1 MSASFTRLEICL
13 SSKWVGLLCGLLFL
27 VSVNVAAGAQQP
39 KQSEPQKA
47 PAAAA
52 PAEKKPNVVVFT
64 LSGKP
69 APGKQWERPK
79 GVPKMQPL
87 SIEEKLKIAQGV
99 HGIPA
104 LSAAAA
110 TPFLTLYPGH
120 LYDPLGSLELGWPE
134 WDRLGIAYYSL
145 AIATPDDDV
154 RDSLAKEEHAELA
167 FKADA
172 GNVYVVD
179 FIVVIEVPTTS
190 TGERDFELTVSGLTP
205 SEVKAISG
213 GNHLTAVFYVQ
224 TSGYYTARLGL
235 KPKQNGGTY
244 PRWGDWYFLATD
256 VTKFVPAQ

>member
-1 MSASFTRLEICL
+1 MSASLTRLEICL
-13 SSKWVGLLCGLLFL
+13 RSKWVGLLWGLLLL
-27 VSVNVAAGAQQP
+27 VSVHVATAAQQLKP
-39 KQSEPQKA
+39 SEPQKA
-47 PAAAA
+47 PAAPHAK
-52 PAEKKPNVVVFT
+52 KKPKVMVFT
-64 LSGKP
+64 LSGRP

-79 GVPKMQPL
+79 GVPKVQPL
-87 SIEEKLKIAQGV
+87 SIGEKLKIAQAV

-104 LSAAAA
+104 LSAPAG

-134 WDRLGIAYYSL
+134 WDRLGIAYYSQT
-145 AIATPDDDV
+145 IAGGDDDV
-154 RDSLAKEEHAELA
+154 RDPLAKEEHAELT

-172 GNVYVVD
+172 GNVYLVD

-190 TGERDFELTVSGLTP
+190 TGERDFELTVSGLAP
-205 SEVKAISG
+205 SEVKAFSG

-235 KPKQNGGTY
+235 KPKQDSGTY
-244 PRWGDWYFLATD
+244 PSWGDWYFLATD